1 MSTMG
6 VTDVLTKFGETE
18 KIDSS
23 SVSPVFD
30 FSGGP
35 VNHRLSPT
43 IKKSRRWMLEVLG
56 FVVSRFVLL
65 CYLKSSKRA
74 RGIASKASLGRI

>member
-30 FSGGP
+30 FSGGLLITDCLLQLRK
-35 VNHRLSPT
+35 VADGCW
-43 IKKSRRWMLEVLG
+43 KYWDVL
-56 FVVSRFVLL
+56 FRVLF
-65 CYLKSSKRA
+65 CCA
-74 RGIASKASLGRI
+74 I